1 MKQFPSESLFQWWN
15 ENGMQF
21 PWRESRDPYRLAV
34 TELMLVRTKSPQV
47 ARIWHQFFQRYP
59 DIQTLAQAS
68 DRDLEEAF
76 SSLGLSWRTK
86 LLGEFARQVV
96 SHYGGRLPATVE
108 ELRRIPILGEYAAAA
123 VSLQV
128 QGEGA
133 IPVDAGIA
141 RFLSRFFGIEVKGE
155 LRRNRRILQA
165 AEKLNPCFRER
176 FFALLDLSR
185 LLCIPRNPDCKR
197 CPLREECIHFAK
209 IRDGSAALSNG

>member
-1 MKQFPSESLFQWWN
+1 
-15 ENGMQF
+15 
-21 PWRESRDPYRLAV
+21 
-34 TELMLVRTKSPQV
+34 MLVRTKSSQV

-86 LLGEFARQVV
+86 LLREFAHQVV
-96 SHYGGRLPATVE
+96 SYYAGRLPATVE
-108 ELRRIPILGEYAAAA
+108 ELRRIPILGEYAAGA

-128 QGEGA
+128 HGEGA

-141 RFLSRFFGIEVKGE
+141 RFLSRFFGIEGKGE

-165 AEKLNPCFRER
+165 AEKLNPCSRER

-185 LLCIPRNPDCKR
+185 LVCIPHNPR
-197 CPLREECIHFAK
+197 CETCPVQEECIYFAGIK
-209 IRDGSAALSNG
+209 NRSPASPGEIRE